1 MLFIPKHS
9 KNVCVYTHE
18 YLLRS
23 HEPEYMHTF
32 NAFIPCKKDCTICY
46 YEEPDPIDIG
56 VVDGDEIEEEED
68 VEDQVNW
75 ELEKGVVVV
84 PEAWAVTIINEW
96 KREEEKIMHGQDS
109 LLANLSSKSRK
120 KVS

>member
-1 MLFIPKHS
+1 MAHAMLFIPKHS

-68 VEDQVNW
+68 VEDHVNR

-84 PEAWAVTIINEW
+84 PEERATAIIS
-96 KREEEKIMHGQDS
+96 Q
-109 LLANLSSKSRK
+109 
-120 KVS
+120 